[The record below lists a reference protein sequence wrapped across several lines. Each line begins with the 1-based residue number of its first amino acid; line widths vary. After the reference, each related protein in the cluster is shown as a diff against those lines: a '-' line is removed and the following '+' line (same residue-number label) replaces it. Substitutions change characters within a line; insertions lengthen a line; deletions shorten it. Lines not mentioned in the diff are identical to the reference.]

1 MKKII
6 ILLGALLPLCSF
18 AQEQIGVTQCGRP
31 TNQPVFPLTSYT
43 ELPDHQL
50 PDAKAWAT
58 VKTANAAWGNTN
70 TRYSKTQMPKQTTGS
85 LSLKAWRG
93 EKVNAQAVVYTPTP
107 IEQLSYS
114 ISQFKGPK
122 GETLPVNA
130 FTSGFVRYVMTD
142 QVNKDGKGGCGYRPD
157 HTIFDSTLVADPI
170 DHLATELS
178 LKPIN
183 TQGIWL
189 SCAIPQNTTPGNYKG
204 ALIVKNGD
212 KTLRTLPLEI
222 EVSTR
227 TLPTPSDWTYHL
239 DLWQNPFAVAR
250 YYQLPLWSD
259 AHLEAMRPIMKRLAD
274 AGQRIITASIMHK
287 PWGGQTHDYF
297 ETMVTWTKKI
307 DGTWAFDYS
316 VFDKWVEF
324 MMSVGI
330 DQQIS
335 CYSMI
340 PWKLSFLYFDQ
351 ASNSMKS
358 IDTKPGEPKYTEIW
372 SAMLTSFSKHL
383 REKGWFNKTVIA
395 MDERPMKSMQEAIK
409 VIRASDPEFKISLA
423 GNYHQEIEKDLY
435 DYSIAWGQT
444 YPENVLKRRQAANQY
459 STYYTCCSEVWPN
472 LFTFSEPTEAIW
484 LSMAVAKAGV
494 DGYLRWAFNSWPLEP
509 LLDSRFSAFAG
520 GDTYLIYPGARSSIR
535 LEKLIEGI
543 QAYEKI
549 KILQTE
555 FDKKGNASGNKKI
568 KEILAPFN
576 TSFATP
582 DKTQITVEK
591 ALEKLN
597 KR

>member
-1 MKKII
+1 MRKII

-18 AQEQIGVTQCGRP
+18 AQEQTGITQCGRP
-31 TNQPVFPLTSYT
+31 TNQPVFPLASYT

-70 TRYSKTQMPKQTTGS
+70 TRYNKAETPKQTTNS

-107 IEQLSYS
+107 IEKLNYS
-114 ISQFKGPK
+114 VSQFKGPK
-122 GETLPVNA
+122 GENLPADA

-178 LKPIN
+178 LKPMN
-183 TQGIWL
+183 SQGIWI
-189 SCAIPQNTTPGNYKG
+189 SCAVPQNTTPGNYKG
-204 ALIVKNGD
+204 TLTVKDGD
-212 KTLRTLPLEI
+212 KALRTLPLEI
-222 EVSTR
+222 QVSSR
-227 TLPTPSDWTYHL
+227 TLPAPSDWTYHL

-274 AGQRIITASIMHK
+274 AGQRIITTSIMHK

-297 ETMVTWTKKI
+297 ETMITWTKKI

-316 VFDKWVEF
+316 AFDRWVEF
-324 MMSVGI
+324 MMNVGI

-358 IDTKPGEPKYTEIW
+358 IDAKPGETQYTEMW

-383 REKGWFNKTVIA
+383 REKGWFSKTVIA

-423 GNYHQEIEKDLY
+423 GNYHQELEKDLY

-444 YPENVLKRRQAANQY
+444 YPEDVLKRRQTANQY

-472 LFTFSEPTEAIW
+472 MFTFSKPTEAIW

-549 KILQTE
+549 KILQAE
-555 FDKKGNASGNKKI
+555 FDKKGNTSGNKKI

-582 DKTQITVEK
+582 DQTQITVEK

-597 KR
+597 KL